1 MGPYFTKNGSLL
13 GPYLKAWESLLG
25 LETVPAVHM
34 LDLTMPSNSRSFV
47 VSGGSAVY
55 VAAYSVFYFV
65 TKLEIDEF
73 VPTLLYFS
81 YTVIFYSRKKV
92 GIHTTFAGDH
102 GRDLLAVDGHH
113 WILRCL
119 HFHPQNLRGGQDRLS
134 VN

>member
-1 MGPYFTKNGSLL
+1 MYHYPQSGNFLPLTSVFFTIF
-13 GPYLKAWESLLG
+13 PF
-25 LETVPAVHM
+25 
-34 LDLTMPSNSRSFV
+34 RSFV

-81 YTVIFYSRKKV
+81 YTVRLHSQK
-92 GIHTTFAGDH
+92 TTGMHKFFSSGDH

-119 HFHPQNLRGGQDRLS
+119 HVHPQDLWGGQDRLS
-134 VN
+134 VLH